1 MRINRAAAATGFV
14 ATIIG
19 LGAAA
24 CASSERAATG
34 TVADAASRATTG
46 TVADAATRAVVP
58 SATEIY
64 PSAPQTL
71 PASESRCG
79 PIPLVKDVRVLSVT
93 EVDGTYRVNGYVE
106 SLDCGPGVP
115 DDTQF
120 TDTGSVQSFVTSATT
135 TYTLLGADP
144 TKDYA
149 VSAATFMTV
158 ADSKYDPT
166 SELGFWGHICLLD
179 FDRAG
184 HVTSVEG
191 VYTP

>member
-1 MRINRAAAATGFV
+1 MRINTGVAATVFV
-14 ATIIG
+14 ATITG

-24 CASSERAATG
+24 CASSERAATAA
-34 TVADAASRATTG
+34 TVAH
-46 TVADAATRAVVP
+46 AATKPLVP
-58 SATEIY
+58 SMTEIY
-64 PSAPQTL
+64 PSVPQTL
-71 PASESRCG
+71 PASEQGCG
-79 PIPLVKDVRVLSVT
+79 PKPLMEDVRVLSVS
-93 EVDGTYRVNGYVE
+93 EADGTYRINGYVE
-106 SLDCGPGVP
+106 TLDCGPGVP

-120 TDTGSVQSFVTSATT
+120 TDTGSVQSFVTSAST

-158 ADSKYDPT
+158 ADGPYDRT
-166 SELGFWGHICLLD
+166 SALGFWGHICLLD

-184 HVTSVEG
+184 HVTSVQG

>member
-1 MRINRAAAATGFV
+1 VAATVFV
-14 ATIIG
+14 ATITG

-34 TVADAASRATTG
+34 TA
-46 TVADAATRAVVP
+46 VADAATRAVVP
-58 SATEIY
+58 SMTEIY

-71 PASESRCG
+71 PASERGCG
-79 PIPLVKDVRVLSVT
+79 PKPLMKDVRVLSVA
-93 EVDGTYRVNGYVE
+93 EVDGTYRINGYVE
-106 SLDCGPGVP
+106 TLDCGPGVP

-120 TDTGSVQSFVTSATT
+120 TDTGSVQSFVMSAAT

-144 TKDYA
+144 SKDYA

-158 ADSKYDPT
+158 ADSPYDRT
-166 SELGFWGHICLLD
+166 SPLGFWGHICLLD
-179 FDRAG
+179 FDQAG